1 MSIYFNDL
9 SRTSLGYL
17 DMEESELEEL
27 EEKSDTSV
35 RSDPLPFLR
44 KIKKNV
50 SPSLNISF

>member
-44 KIKKNV
+44 KIKKMYL
-50 SPSLNISF
+50 PP